1 MNDLMI
7 RAARLEDADDLNEL
21 ANLPAF
27 RHGTLRMPYQGVE
40 WVKRRLEAF
49 DPNRHFLV
57 ALKDNVLV
65 GQGGLFRR
73 QGRESHSGFVILG
86 VHDDYHRQGIGNA
99 LLKALLDIADNWLGL
114 IRLDLTVNVDN
125 DAAIKLYKRHGFEE
139 EGRQRAA
146 TLRDGE
152 LVDAFMMARL
162 RQPPFVVGLNSESQ
176 GKSAPGDRRPAA

>member
-1 MNDLMI
+1 MTDLMI
-7 RAARLEDADDLNEL
+7 RAARLEDADGLNDL
-21 ANLPAF
+21 ANLPGF

-40 WVKRRLEAF
+40 WVKRRLESF

-57 ALKDNVLV
+57 ALKEDVLV

-73 QGRESHSGFVILG
+73 QGRESHSGFIILG
-86 VHDDYHRQGIGNA
+86 VHDDYRRQGVGQA
-99 LLKALLDIADNWLGL
+99 LLAALIDIADNWLGL

-125 DAAIKLYKRHGFEE
+125 EAAIKLYERYGFEN

-146 TLRDGE
+146 ALRDGK

-162 RQPPFVVGLNSESQ
+162 RQPPSIDSLNSD
-176 GKSAPGDRRPAA
+176 P

>member
-7 RAARLEDADDLNEL
+7 HAARLEDANDLNDL
-21 ANLPAF
+21 ANLPGF
-27 RHGTLRMPYQGVE
+27 RHGTLRMPYQGIE

-57 ALKDNVLV
+57 ALKDTVLV

-73 QGRESHSGFVILG
+73 QGRESHSGFIMLR
-86 VHDDYHRQGIGNA
+86 VHDDYRRQGIGDA
-99 LLKALLDIADNWLGL
+99 LLTALIDIADNWLGL
-114 IRLDLTVNVDN
+114 IRLDLTVNVDTE
-125 DAAIKLYKRHGFEE
+125 AAIKLYDRHGFEN

-146 TLRDGE
+146 ALRDGK

-162 RQPPFVVGLNSESQ
+162 RQPPSVDCLNFES
-176 GKSAPGDRRPAA
+176 